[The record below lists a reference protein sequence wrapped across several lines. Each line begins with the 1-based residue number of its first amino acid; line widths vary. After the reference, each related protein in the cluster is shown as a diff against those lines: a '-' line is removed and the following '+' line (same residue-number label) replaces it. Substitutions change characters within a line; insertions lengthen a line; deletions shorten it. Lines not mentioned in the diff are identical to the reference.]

1 MHHHDALAPCA
12 PLHPPEVRETFSPT
26 RLLRRAAGL
35 LVLMLVL
42 PVFLLGMAVALPVA
56 LLVGGLDAVQTLWQT
71 ARRQMRLPH
80 GRHHHAP
87 L

>member
-12 PLHPPEVRETFSPT
+12 RLHKPDVRETFSPM
-26 RLLRRAAGL
+26 RMLRRAAGL
-35 LVLMLVL
+35 LVLIVVL

-56 LLVGGLDAVQTLWQT
+56 LLVGGLDAVQALWQA
-71 ARRQMRLPH
+71 ARRQMHLHH
-80 GRHHHAP
+80 GQHHHAP

>member
-12 PLHPPEVRETFSPT
+12 PLHPPEVRKTFGPA
-26 RLLRRAAGL
+26 RLLRRPAGL
-35 LVLMLVL
+35 VVLMVVL

-56 LLVGGLDAVQTLWQT
+56 LLVGGVDAVQTLWQT
-71 ARRQMRLPH
+71 ARRQMHLH
-80 GRHHHAP
+80 DGHHHHAP